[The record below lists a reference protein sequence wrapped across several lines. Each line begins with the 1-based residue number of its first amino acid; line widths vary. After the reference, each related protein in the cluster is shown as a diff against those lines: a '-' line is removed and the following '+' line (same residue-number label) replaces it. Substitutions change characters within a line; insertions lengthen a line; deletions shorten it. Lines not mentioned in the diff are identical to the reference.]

1 MRAQAG
7 YAAQQILGA
16 IEILLNAHGSSAF
29 ADRHPLQ
36 RTWRAAGVAARHA
49 GPVPAVGPEAY
60 GKSLLDV
67 DERVSLMV

>member
-1 MRAQAG
+1 M
-7 YAAQQILGA
+7 LGA

-49 GPVPAVGPEAY
+49 GPVPAVGPEVY